1 MKKIVALILAAQFAL
16 LAPYSYSQSAIHS
29 GAHSVGHAHG
39 SAPESGALTVTDAYI
54 RTMPPGRTVT
64 AGFLSITNSGNQA
77 CQILSAES
85 PLSDRL
91 EFHEHL
97 HSDGMMRMR
106 PVSGGLLIEAG
117 DTLVFQPGG
126 LHIMLF
132 NIQHPLV
139 TGENTPLLLN
149 TDQCGSLQVNA
160 EIRSLVAKPMGGMHH

>member
-97 HSDGMMRMR
+97 HSDGMMRM
-106 PVSGGLLIEAG
+106 
-117 DTLVFQPGG
+117 
-126 LHIMLF
+126 LF
-132 NIQHPLV
+132 NIQQPLV